1 MPELGESHPQSLS
14 GWPWAPCSVSLFP
27 PLSEGTTHR
36 MLAGPLASTEPWG
49 NCLLCLVCVRVTV
62 EDSTL
67 LPFKKGDLLILTK
80 KQGLL
85 ASENWTLAQNDRTE
99 KTGLVP
105 TSCLYAIPTVTK
117 PSAQLLVTHVFT
129 CPQPG
134 TPGRLGK
141 RLRCQ
146 AWGPS
151 SGARAPLPRKPGHH
165 VSPASPATPLGEAGS
180 ACAVCG
186 WGVTWHSAGAQSVCI
201 PPSLPPGSVL
211 GVNLSCLNVI

>member
-1 MPELGESHPQSLS
+1 M
-14 GWPWAPCSVSLFP
+14 C
-27 PLSEGTTHR
+27 
-36 MLAGPLASTEPWG
+36 
-49 NCLLCLVCVRVTV
+49 VCVTV

-117 PSAQLLVTHVFT
+117 PSAQLLVTHVLA
-129 CPQPG
+129 CPQLG
-134 TPGRLGK
+134 TPGHLGK
-141 RLRCQ
+141 RLRCR

-151 SGARAPLPRKPGHH
+151 SGAWAP
-165 VSPASPATPLGEAGS
+165 
-180 ACAVCG
+180 
-186 WGVTWHSAGAQSVCI
+186 
-201 PPSLPPGSVL
+201 PPESL
-211 GVNLSCLNVI
+211 GVMPALPAPPPLWERQEVLVQ

>member
-1 MPELGESHPQSLS
+1 M
-14 GWPWAPCSVSLFP
+14 
-27 PLSEGTTHR
+27 
-36 MLAGPLASTEPWG
+36 
-49 NCLLCLVCVRVTV
+49 TV

-117 PSAQLLVTHVFT
+117 PSAQLLVTHVLT

-165 VSPASPATPLGEAGS
+165 GSHASPAIPLGEAGS
-180 ACAVCG
+180 ACAVSG
-186 WGVTWHSAGAQSVCI
+186 WGVTWHSAGAQSVRV